1 MNIDRTHKENVL
13 YVEDRGIMPCANSSI
28 LSNISLEDMYNFVKE
43 DLALAQYNQIN
54 EEEEE
59 EIEFDE
65 DGFPISFPNNSEPVK
80 ELGLLGQDIIASEN
94 PIVDLIVN
102 AEDAFKRNVSL
113 ECNDNNYINVLA
125 GALKQAI
132 QKIEELERKVEELQC
147 K

>member
-1 MNIDRTHKENVL
+1 MNIDRTHKENIL
-13 YVEDRGIMPCANSSI
+13 YVEDKGIMLCANSSN

-54 EEEEE
+54 EEEE

-94 PIVDLIVN
+94 PVIDLIVN

-113 ECNDNNYINVLA
+113 ECNDNNYVNVLA

-132 QKIEELERKVEELQC
+132 QKIETLEKEVEKLKQ

>member
-1 MNIDRTHKENVL
+1 MNIDRTHKENIL
-13 YVEDRGIMPCANSSI
+13 YVEDKGIMLCANSSN

-113 ECNDNNYINVLA
+113 ECNDNNYVNVLA

>member
-1 MNIDRTHKENVL
+1 MNIDRTHKENIL
-13 YVEDRGIMPCANSSI
+13 YVEDKGIMLCANSLN
-28 LSNISLEDMYNFVKE
+28 LSDISLEDMYNFVKE

-54 EEEEE
+54 EEVEEV
-59 EIEFDE
+59 EFDE
-65 DGFPISFPNNSEPVK
+65 EGFPVSFPNNSEPVK
-80 ELGLLGQDIIASEN
+80 ELGVLGQDIVFSEN
-94 PIVDLIVN
+94 PVVDLIVN

-113 ECNDNNYINVLA
+113 ECNDNNYVNVLA

>member
-1 MNIDRTHKENVL
+1 MNIDRTHKENIL
-13 YVEDRGIMPCANSSI
+13 YIEDKGIMLCANSLN
-28 LSNISLEDMYNFVKE
+28 LSDISLEDMYNFVKE

-54 EEEEE
+54 EEEEM
-59 EIEFDE
+59 EFDE

-80 ELGLLGQDIIASEN
+80 ELGLLGQDIISSEN

-113 ECNDNNYINVLA
+113 ECNDNNYVNVLA

-132 QKIEELERKVEELQC
+132 QKIETLEKEVEKLKQ

>member
-1 MNIDRTHKENVL
+1 MNIDRTHKENIL
-13 YVEDRGIMPCANSSI
+13 YVEDKGIMLCANSSN

-54 EEEEE
+54 EEEE

-94 PIVDLIVN
+94 PIIAFNGVLISWLILDKKSDF
-102 AEDAFKRNVSL
+102 ALFAFSAWM
-113 ECNDNNYINVLA
+113 LA
-125 GALKQAI
+125 FSNCFIICISGFSIK
-132 QKIEELERKVEELQC
+132 K
-147 K
+147 

>member
-13 YVEDRGIMPCANSSI
+13 YVEDRGIMPYANSSI

-59 EIEFDE
+59 IEFDE
-65 DGFPISFPNNSEPVK
+65 DGFPIRFPNNSAPVK
-80 ELGLLGQDIIASEN
+80 ELGLLGQDIISSEN

-113 ECNDNNYINVLA
+113 ECNDNNYVNVLA

-132 QKIEELERKVEELQC
+132 QKIEKLERDIEELRR
-147 K
+147 

>member
-1 MNIDRTHKENVL
+1 MNIDRTHKENIL
-13 YVEDRGIMPCANSSI
+13 YIKEGTNVKTISSFN
-28 LSNISLEDMYNFVKE
+28 LSDITLEDMYNFVKE

-54 EEEEE
+54 EEE

-113 ECNDNNYINVLA
+113 ECNDNNYVNVLA

>member
-1 MNIDRTHKENVL
+1 MNIDRTHKENIL
-13 YVEDRGIMPCANSSI
+13 YVEDKGIMLCANSSN

-54 EEEEE
+54 EEEE

-113 ECNDNNYINVLA
+113 
-125 GALKQAI
+125 
-132 QKIEELERKVEELQC
+132 
-147 K
+147 

>member
-1 MNIDRTHKENVL
+1 MNIDRTHKENIL
-13 YVEDRGIMPCANSSI
+13 YVEDKGIMLCANSSN

-80 ELGLLGQDIIASEN
+80 ELGLLGQDIISSEN

-113 ECNDNNYINVLA
+113 ECNDNNYVNVLA